1 MVIVMKDS
9 GKKYNIKHEVRK
21 LISMLLMV
29 FVVVAANVAVV
40 SATAEDDA
48 AAGQILNEQN
58 GEENRTNINEPGSAQ
73 TAEDLDDF
81 NISNGITIEHM
92 VTEMEN

>member
-48 AAGQILNEQN
+48 AAGQILN
-58 GEENRTNINEPGSAQ
+58 
-73 TAEDLDDF
+73 
-81 NISNGITIEHM
+81 
-92 VTEMEN
+92 